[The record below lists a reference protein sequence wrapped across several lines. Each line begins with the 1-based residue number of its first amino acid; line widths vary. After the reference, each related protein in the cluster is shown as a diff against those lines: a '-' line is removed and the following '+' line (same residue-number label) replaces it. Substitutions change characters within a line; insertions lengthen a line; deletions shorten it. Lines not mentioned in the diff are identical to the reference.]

1 MSEGSNSETME
12 KSRGVLTVGR
22 YAVYDVIASGGM
34 ASVHLGRLI
43 GAVGFARTV
52 AIKRLHPAFAA
63 DGEFVAMFLD
73 EARLAS
79 RIQHPNVVPTIDVV
93 ATQGELLLVMEYIR
107 GESCSRLIKLAR
119 ERGER
124 VPPKIAAALT
134 VGALHGLHAAHETLD
149 EHGQSLGIVHR
160 DVSPQNILVGV
171 DGAPRI
177 IDFGIA
183 RAAGKL
189 NTTRTGEVKGKPLYM
204 APEQLRG
211 TSDRTV
217 DIYAMG
223 IVFYELLTS
232 RKMFTADHD
241 AALILQVISGEIRV
255 PSQEDPSLDPAY
267 DAIVRKAT
275 HLNKE
280 ERYQTSLEMI
290 AAIEDVA
297 RTAST
302 AEVSSWVNRLAKQSL
317 DERNRVVAAIE
328 QGSAQAPVDRRE
340 AAERMA
346 NVRASGA
353 DGAFERESQGLNVS
367 ESPSRTNVGGYTKRG
382 IGTHSPLAITE
393 PLAISLPEARARS
406 KWVWVTGVAVL
417 AIAASVG
424 ALVSG
429 GNLVR
434 PGQAGGVRSA
444 VKPASLSDTASG
456 TVAGKEPETS
466 PGTQKPLA
474 PTAPATTA
482 STGSNGSGEVP
493 VPPTNP
499 APAVETK
506 PKPVATAATPGRQ
519 RPAAVRPAPAPAA
532 VAPSPPAA
540 APKPAGNGGGAEPC
554 RAFWVDEKG
563 ITRFNPDCK

>member
-1 MSEGSNSETME
+1 
-12 KSRGVLTVGR
+12 
-22 YAVYDVIASGGM
+22 
-34 ASVHLGRLI
+34 
-43 GAVGFARTV
+43 
-52 AIKRLHPAFAA
+52 
-63 DGEFVAMFLD
+63 
-73 EARLAS
+73 
-79 RIQHPNVVPTIDVV
+79 
-93 ATQGELLLVMEYIR
+93 MEYIR

-267 DAIVRKAT
+267 DAIVKKAT

-353 DGAFERESQGLNVS
+353 DGAFERETQGLNVS

-393 PLAISLPEARARS
+393 PLAINLPEDRARS
-406 KWVWVTGVAVL
+406 KWVWVTAVAAF
-417 AIAASVG
+417 AIAASVVVG
-424 ALVSG
+424 AVVMR

-434 PGQAGGVRSA
+434 PGQAGDVRSA
-444 VKPASLSDTASG
+444 AKPAPISDTASV
-456 TVAGKEPETS
+456 TVAGKEPDPS
-466 PGTQKPLA
+466 AGNLNPLA
-474 PTAPATTA
+474 LTAPATTA

-493 VPPTNP
+493 VPPTTT

-506 PKPVATAATPGRQ
+506 PKPLAPAANPGRQ
-519 RPAAVRPAPAPAA
+519 RPAAAKPAPAPAP
-532 VAPSPPAA
+532 VAPSAPAV
-540 APKPAGNGGGAEPC
+540 APKPAGNDHV
-554 RAFWVDEKG
+554 VDCSRPTYIDANGRTKFKPE
-563 ITRFNPDCK
+563 CL